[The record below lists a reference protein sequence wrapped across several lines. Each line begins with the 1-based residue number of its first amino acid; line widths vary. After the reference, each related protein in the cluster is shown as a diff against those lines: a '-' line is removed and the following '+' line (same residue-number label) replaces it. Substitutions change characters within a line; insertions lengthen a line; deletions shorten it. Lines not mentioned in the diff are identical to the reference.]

1 MERRKIAQDVLKAVS
16 RIKGRQASSRAMRT
30 RESYVT
36 WCCQLGSNSET
47 THGNTPGSTSG
58 RRGPGSVAE
67 IHILLRRFTWP
78 TTMLAR
84 LFTTRANI
92 STKLSSV
99 TEHDLVH
106 FSKILSPTS
115 ILSTLPPISNRPED
129 LAQFNDDWMG
139 RFRGR
144 STTVLKP
151 KSTHQVSQ
159 IMKWCYDKRIGVV
172 PQGGNTGLVGGSVPI
187 NDEVVLSLSN
197 MNNVRSFDP
206 VSGPSSLPGCTS
218 ISICPRMQVSLSQT
232 LDVYYSL

>member
-1 MERRKIAQDVLKAVS
+1 MSTSEN
-16 RIKGRQASSRAMRT
+16 
-30 RESYVT
+30 YVT

-47 THGNTPGSTSG
+47 THDNAPGSTSG
-58 RRGPGSVAE
+58 RRRLGSVAE
-67 IHILLRRFTWP
+67 STSFCGTV
-78 TTMLAR
+78 TMLAR
-84 LFTTRANI
+84 LFTTRASI

-99 TEHDLVH
+99 TEHDIVH
-106 FSKILSPTS
+106 FSKILSPAS
-115 ILSTLPPISNRPED
+115 ILSTLPPISNPPED

-187 NDEVVLSLSN
+187 KDEVVLSLSN

-232 LDVYYSL
+232 LDVYYNL

>member
-1 MERRKIAQDVLKAVS
+1 MWDMKGERKECSRRSQGVIAYTRTAGIKYSDDDQRGLCNLELPT
-16 RIKGRQASSRAMRT
+16 RIN
-30 RESYVT
+30 
-36 WCCQLGSNSET
+36 LGD
-47 THGNTPGSTSG
+47 NTADDNRNAPGST
-58 RRGPGSVAE
+58 
-67 IHILLRRFTWP
+67 FTSP
-78 TTMLAR
+78 KCCRTYVPSELTIMLAR
-84 LFTTRANI
+84 LFTTGANI
-92 STKLSSV
+92 STKLNSV

-106 FSKILSPTS
+106 FSKILSSTA
-115 ILSTLPPISNRPED
+115 ILSTLPPISNPAQD
-129 LAQFNDDWMG
+129 LAPFNNDWMG

-206 VSGPSSLPGCTS
+206 ISGSSAFFRFTS
-218 ISICPRMQVSLSQT
+218 SSKSSRMQVS
-232 LDVYYSL
+232 